1 MANLSTARPHRLAL
15 IVLCLALIALGVPS
29 GGLRLRAA
37 PEIPESYKQ
46 VAENEQFQLYADA
59 QTLAFKVVDKRSGY
73 LWHSGLDALAQG
85 DRLNRSWQA
94 FAKSGISIEYL
105 DERATNKR
113 ISITNGSPI
122 LAVTPIDQ
130 GLSAQVTFPE
140 YGIGLTVNLQL
151 EADGVRVE
159 VPFTSIREENPKF
172 RLGLLYLYPFLG
184 ATRGGSTPGYMFIP
198 DGTGS
203 LIRFADSTKAKNMF
217 YGRYYGADLGM
228 IGLKPYNWRVTDPDP
243 ISFPVFGMVHG
254 EGQGQNAF
262 LSIVDQGAAY
272 GEVQAHPAGITTNFN
287 FVYNAFLYNQSYFQ
301 PTNRSGA
308 GVSTVQKQ
316 PNAFDV
322 VVHYRFL
329 TGAAADYVGM
339 ARSYQQYLTE
349 RGQLR
354 TVSADN
360 PNIGIRLEFLGGDKE
375 RVVFWDRFVP
385 MTTIRQMREMLTAL
399 NVANPHV
406 IYYGWQPYGASTMP
420 PTRLEIDG
428 NLGSMA
434 DLQALAG
441 EIAAAGGTF
450 SLFVD
455 PQAALRDEPGYSPR
469 TDTAMTITGD
479 NIQSFS
485 RFVGYY
491 FLSLAPLRERFS
503 ALMRDFAAQPN
514 GTIGT
519 IGVALENI
527 GMTLYSDFRQGQ
539 QLNREQAI
547 RAYQSLLAETPA
559 PIPMRF
565 YRPNAYVFGLMDAY
579 YDMPLGDN
587 GYIYTSEA
595 VPFLPIAL
603 SGHVPYYG
611 AVLNFSPNLPQ
622 DLLRHADYGIYPS
635 FYLTHEPTAN
645 MINTASSWIYT
656 SSYAQ
661 WGEEARRAYT
671 WLNALLGPVRGQAIT
686 ARQQVAAGV
695 FVTTYANGRQIVTN
709 YTDRPFVYG
718 GTTIAAKD
726 ASLVEKQ
733 P

>member
-1 MANLSTARPHRLAL
+1 MANRTPRLWL
-15 IVLCLALIALGVPS
+15 IVLCAALIALCAPRAVM
-29 GGLRLRAA
+29 RAA
-37 PEIPESYKQ
+37 PEIPDSYKQ
-46 VAENEQFQLYADA
+46 VAENDSFQLYADS
-59 QTLAFKVVDKRSGY
+59 QTLAFKVLDKRSGY
-73 LWHSGLDALAQG
+73 LWHSGLDQLAQG

-105 DERATNKR
+105 DERANNKR
-113 ISITNGSPI
+113 VSITNGSPV

-140 YGIGLTVNLQL
+140 YGIGLTVNLHL

-172 RLGLLYLYPFLG
+172 RLGVLYLYPFLG
-184 ATRGGSTPGYMFIP
+184 ATRGGRVPGYMFIP

-217 YGRYYGADLGM
+217 YGRYYGPDLGM
-228 IGLKPYNWRVTDPDP
+228 IGRKPANRRIIDPPP

-254 EGQGQNAF
+254 EGQSGQHAF
-262 LSIVDQGAAY
+262 LSVVEKGAAY
-272 GEVQAHPAGITTNFN
+272 GEVQAHPAGVITNFN

-339 ARSYQQYLTE
+339 ARSYQQYLAE

-375 RVVFWDRFVP
+375 RVVFWNRFVS
-385 MTTIRQMREMLTAL
+385 MTTIRQMREILASL
-399 NVANPHV
+399 DVPNPHV
-406 IYYGWQPYGASTMP
+406 IYYGWQPFGASTMP
-420 PTRLEIDG
+420 PTALEIDG
-428 NLGSMA
+428 NLGSRGE
-434 DLQALAG
+434 LQTLAA
-441 EIAAAGGTF
+441 EITAAGGTF

-469 TDTAMTITGD
+469 NDVAMTITGD
-479 NIQSFS
+479 SL
-485 RFVGYY
+485 RTACRLVDCY
-491 FLSLAPLRERFS
+491 FLSVLALQERFS
-503 ALMRDFAAQPN
+503 ALARSVATQPN
-514 GTIGT
+514 IGL
-519 IGVALENI
+519 ALANI
-527 GMTLYSDFRQGQ
+527 GSTLYSDFRQGQ
-539 QLNREQAI
+539 QRNREQAI
-547 RAYQSLLAETPA
+547 SAYQTLLAEVPL
-559 PIPMRF
+559 PLRF
-565 YRPNAYVFGLMDAY
+565 YRPNAYVFGLADAY

-587 GYIYTSEA
+587 GYVYTSEA
-595 VPFLPIAL
+595 VPFLPIVL
-603 SGHVPYYG
+603 SGHLPYYG
-611 AVLNFSPNLPQ
+611 EVLNFSSNVQ
-622 DLLRHADYGIYPS
+622 EDLLRHADYGIYPS
-635 FYLTHEPTAN
+635 FYLTYEPTAT

-656 SSYAQ
+656 SSYGQ
-661 WGEEARRAYT
+661 WGGQIQRVYA
-671 WLNALLGPVRGQAIT
+671 WLNSLLRPVRGQAIT

-695 FVTTYANGRQIVTN
+695 FFTTYANGRQIVTN
-709 YTDRPFVYG
+709 YTDRPFTYG
-718 GTTIAAKD
+718 GITVAAKD
-726 ASLVEKQ
+726 AALVENQ